1 MYYQAPSRCSTWCS
15 RIHHKK
21 FSHPTR
27 CRRLR
32 IIVQSSHTCQQRK
45 VARPS
50 RTDARL
56 IFMYDKADARQLWDA
71 LEAIDWDSILQG
83 SLEEAVLG
91 WTDSFLA
98 TCHAH
103 VPHKLITINPSS
115 KPWYNK
121 HLKSL
126 ATWRDRLFRRSR
138 GQPHDATIVSAFRK
152 VRNLYVSELRAV
164 EKRYFSRLG
173 WKLSSG
179 SLPVEVW
186 WRYAKKACGWSSH
199 TAFKRCLLMARLLQ
213 APINK
218 QQCWTRS
225 LLSSAMLS
233 LSLVN
238 CEEEVTTCTM
248 RPC

>member
-1 MYYQAPSRCSTWCS
+1 MMKARFTSRLLPVLPPTV
-15 RIHHKK
+15 RGKK
-21 FSHPTR
+21 ACVDYELH
-27 CRRLR
+27 
-32 IIVQSSHTCQQRK
+32 VYD
-45 VARPS
+45 
-50 RTDARL
+50 TDVFFLSLSLCLAFA
-56 IFMYDKADARQLWDA
+56 IKLWDA

-83 SLEEAVLG
+83 SLDEAVLG

-126 ATWRDRLFRRSR
+126 ATLRDRLFHRSR
-138 GQPHDATIVSAFRK
+138 GQPHDATVVSAFRK

-179 SLPVEVW
+179 SLPAKVW
-186 WRYAKKACGWSSH
+186 WRYSKKACGW
-199 TAFKRCLLMARLLQ
+199 
-213 APINK
+213 
-218 QQCWTRS
+218 
-225 LLSSAMLS
+225 LSRTGIQTFS
-233 LSLVN
+233 VDG
-238 CEEEVTTCTM
+238 
-248 RPC
+248 